1 MWTPMPI
8 VIVIL
13 RRSEQWFANFGVLAC
28 IGMEDNSRLMG
39 SLDNRVN
46 EPELDDVH
54 GYRE

>member
-1 MWTPMPI
+1 MWTPMLI

-28 IGMEDNSRLMG
+28 IRMEDNSGLMG
-39 SLDNRVN
+39 GLDNRVN